1 MKQLLTDCVKKGIIY
16 AIIMIFLMMIGFHI
30 IAATLTSKLFSVQ
43 VLRGSIPEVQFMVFV
58 HVLIGFLAG
67 WSASD
72 EKQKANIRI
81 LQGLVSGITTGLI
94 IASFDILL
102 NYLIISNIDMREYL
116 SSFSIDSM
124 DYFLLRLGN
133 NGTLIHIGLYIITG
147 VAGSALAVFTKSK
160 MIQKT
165 WQKANDAF
173 STFLRNVYSKLP
185 PFIQK
190 NGKYI
195 LYAMLIAIFL
205 IMPTRWGSY
214 INFVVGIWGL
224 YIIAGIGLNIIVGLS
239 GQLMLGYAAFFAMGA
254 YSVALL
260 NAPSPHGIMLG
271 FWPSLIVAIL
281 MAVVAAFL
289 LGLPILRLRGD
300 YLAIVTLGFGEI
312 IRILLKSDLLTDFT
326 GGPRG
331 IHAIQGPT
339 LFGKPFTSDVDYV
352 YLIFAGVALSIFIYN
367 RLQDSRTGRAW
378 LAIKEDPIA
387 AQATGINL
395 QKYKLLALVIGAAF
409 AGLVGGI
416 MAARNQFTGP
426 NDHSLMV
433 SINVL
438 SLVIVGGVNS
448 IPGIFLGAFALK
460 GLPEIL
466 REVENYRLL
475 AFGALLIAMMIKRPN
490 GLWPSSRPQLEKSDR
505 SPIEEKEKMKG
516 GKNA

>member
-1 MKQLLTDCVKKGIIY
+1 M
-16 AIIMIFLMMIGFHI
+16 
-30 IAATLTSKLFSVQ
+30 
-43 VLRGSIPEVQFMVFV
+43 
-58 HVLIGFLAG
+58 
-67 WSASD
+67 
-72 EKQKANIRI
+72 
-81 LQGLVSGITTGLI
+81 
-94 IASFDILL
+94 
-102 NYLIISNIDMREYL
+102 
-116 SSFSIDSM
+116 
-124 DYFLLRLGN
+124 
-133 NGTLIHIGLYIITG
+133 
-147 VAGSALAVFTKSK
+147 
-160 MIQKT
+160 
-165 WQKANDAF
+165 
-173 STFLRNVYSKLP
+173 
-185 PFIQK
+185 
-190 NGKYI
+190 
-195 LYAMLIAIFL
+195 
-205 IMPTRWGSY
+205 
-214 INFVVGIWGL
+214 
-224 YIIAGIGLNIIVGLS
+224 
-239 GQLMLGYAAFFAMGA
+239 
-254 YSVALL
+254 
-260 NAPSPHGIMLG
+260 
-271 FWPSLIVAIL
+271 
-281 MAVVAAFL
+281 
-289 LGLPILRLRGD
+289 
-300 YLAIVTLGFGEI
+300 
-312 IRILLKSDLLTDFT
+312 
-326 GGPRG
+326 
-331 IHAIQGPT
+331 
-339 LFGKPFTSDVDYV
+339 